1 VQLIDSFDHHIMNL
15 GERLHV
21 SSPPHPTS
29 PFSAAAR
36 IIESLES
43 SGALPEVAPPASA
56 LVSNSESEATAPN
69 ILD

>member
-1 VQLIDSFDHHIMNL
+1 MQLIDSFDHHIMSL

-29 PFSAAAR
+29 PFSVAAPQA
-36 IIESLES
+36 LES
-43 SGALPEVAPPASA
+43 SGALPEVAPPPATALAS
-56 LVSNSESEATAPN
+56 SSESDVTAPN